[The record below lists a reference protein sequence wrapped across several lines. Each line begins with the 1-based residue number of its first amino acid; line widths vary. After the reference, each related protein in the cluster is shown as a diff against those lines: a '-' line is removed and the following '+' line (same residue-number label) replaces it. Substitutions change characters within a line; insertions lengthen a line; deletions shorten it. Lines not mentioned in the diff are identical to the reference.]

1 MDEPTTA
8 LTPEPITPEGPGGPL
23 QNLID
28 LYFEPRKTFG
38 RIVKNPAWVL
48 PFAGYLILVL
58 VFTGVWLNN
67 MEPAEFMKGQLQK
80 SGQWDKLTGEQ
91 REGIIDQQ
99 ATFIPIIS
107 WVSAFVSTPII
118 LLIVSGALM
127 FVFRFFY
134 AGEVSF
140 KQALAIVC
148 WSFLALAVVTIPLT
162 LGVMA
167 MKNDW
172 NINPQEALQA
182 NPGLL
187 LDKAETAKPLWA
199 LVTSF
204 DLFSLW
210 LMFLLASGFGVACR
224 KTTGSAFW
232 GVALPWALII
242 AVNVGAAAIF

>member
-8 LTPEPITPEGPGGPL
+8 PAPEPIVPEGSGGPL
-23 QNLID
+23 QNLVD
-28 LYFEPRKTFG
+28 LYFEPRTAFG

-48 PFAGYLILVL
+48 PFVGYLILVL

-67 MEPAEFMKGQLQK
+67 MEPAEFMKGQLQE

-99 ATFIPIIS
+99 AKLIPIFS
-107 WVSAFVSTPII
+107 WVSAFVSTPIM
-118 LLIVSGALM
+118 LLIVSGVLM

-134 AGEVSF
+134 AGEVQF
-140 KQALAIVC
+140 KQALAIAC
-148 WSFLALAVVTIPLT
+148 WSFLALAVVTMPLT

-167 MKNDW
+167 MKDDW

-182 NPGLL
+182 NPSLL
-187 LDKAETAKPLWA
+187 LDKAETAKPMWA

-242 AVNVGAAAIF
+242 AVKVGVAAIF

>member
-8 LTPEPITPEGPGGPL
+8 PTPEPITPEGPGGPL

-58 VFTGVWLNN
+58 VVTGLWLNN
-67 MEPAEFMKGQLQK
+67 MEPAECMKGQLQE

-127 FVFRFFY
+127 FVFRFFH

-140 KQALAIVC
+140 KQALAIGHR
-148 WSFLALAVVTIPLT
+148 LLEL
-162 LGVMA
+162 
-167 MKNDW
+167 
-172 NINPQEALQA
+172 
-182 NPGLL
+182 PGARRRHHTPDPRCHGHEGRL
-187 LDKAETAKPLWA
+187 EHQPPGGPSGEPG
-199 LVTSF
+199 TSPRQGG
-204 DLFSLW
+204 D
-210 LMFLLASGFGVACR
+210 GQ
-224 KTTGSAFW
+224 T
-232 GVALPWALII
+232 P
-242 AVNVGAAAIF
+242 VGPRHEL

>member
-8 LTPEPITPEGPGGPL
+8 PTPEPVTPEGSGGPL
-23 QNLID
+23 QNLLD
-28 LYFEPRKTFG
+28 LYFEPRTAFG
-38 RIVKNPAWVL
+38 RIVKTPAWVL
-48 PFAGYLILVL
+48 PFIGHLVL
-58 VFTGVWLNN
+58 ALAFTGVWLNH
-67 MEPAEFMKGQLQK
+67 MEPEEFMKGQLQE
-80 SGQWDKLTGEQ
+80 SGQWDKLTPEQ
-91 REGIIDQQ
+91 REGAIDQQ
-99 ATFIPIIS
+99 AKFIPIFS
-107 WVSAFVSTPII
+107 WVSAFVFTPI
-118 LLIVSGALM
+118 LFLVVSGTLLFM
-127 FVFRFFY
+127 FRFFY

-148 WSFLALAVVTIPLT
+148 WSFLAVAVISIPLM
-162 LGVMA
+162 LGVMTL
-167 MKNDW
+167 KDGW

-182 NPGLL
+182 NPSLL

-204 DLFSLW
+204 DLFSFW

-242 AVNVGAAAIF
+242 AVKVGAAAIF

>member
-8 LTPEPITPEGPGGPL
+8 PTPEPITPEGPGGPL
-23 QNLID
+23 QNLVD
-28 LYFEPRKTFG
+28 LYFEPRTAFG

-48 PFAGYLILVL
+48 PFIGYFVLVL

-67 MEPAEFMKGQLQK
+67 MEPAEFMKTQLQE
-80 SGQWDKLTGEQ
+80 SGQWDKLTPEQ
-91 REGIIDQQ
+91 REGVIDQQ
-99 ATFIPIIS
+99 AKFIPIFS
-107 WVSAFVSTPII
+107 WVSAFVATPIVF
-118 LLIVSGALM
+118 LVVSGALLFM
-127 FVFRFFY
+127 FRFFY

-148 WSFLALAVVTIPLT
+148 WSFLAFAIISTPLT

-167 MKNDW
+167 MKDDW

-182 NPGLL
+182 NPSLL

-199 LVTSF
+199 LVSSF
-204 DLFSLW
+204 DLFSFW
-210 LMFLLASGFGVACR
+210 LMFLLASGFGVASR

-242 AVNVGAAAIF
+242 AVKVGAAAIF